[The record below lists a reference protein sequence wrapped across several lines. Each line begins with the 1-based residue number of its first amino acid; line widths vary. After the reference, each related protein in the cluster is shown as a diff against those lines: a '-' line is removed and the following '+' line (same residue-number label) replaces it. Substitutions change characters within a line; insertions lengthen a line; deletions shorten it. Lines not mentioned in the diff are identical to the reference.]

1 FRTPDH
7 TWGVPDRRYCRSIR
21 HLSDAASAPAVK
33 RPGKV
38 LSRRQSNSE
47 TSASSKSSMQLRG
60 LRSFWVF
67 LIIPAVE
74 LIVGL
79 QFYPFPP
86 LYRPRANLVTGACIV
101 VWTIACLLLFHG
113 DSLI

>member
-1 FRTPDH
+1 
-7 TWGVPDRRYCRSIR
+7 
-21 HLSDAASAPAVK
+21 
-33 RPGKV
+33 
-38 LSRRQSNSE
+38 
-47 TSASSKSSMQLRG
+47 MQLRG

-67 LIIPAVE
+67 LIFLRIGHQNLIIPAVE

-113 DSLI
+113 DSLIGFVAAGVGFVLWASAVWALKTATQLLGSAGL